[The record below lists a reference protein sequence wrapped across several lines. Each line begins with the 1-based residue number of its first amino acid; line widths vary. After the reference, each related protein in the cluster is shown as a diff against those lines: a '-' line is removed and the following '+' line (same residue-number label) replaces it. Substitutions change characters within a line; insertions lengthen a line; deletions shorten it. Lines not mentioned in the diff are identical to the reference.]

1 VSAQTPKIEMPYMP
15 NATLRVTVVL
25 VLLLV
30 LFIVACFT
38 VPPVY
43 RKLKVNRALRAA
55 AQAEIEMEKG
65 DWSRAGNRIK
75 LSLSLAPTEPAVLR
89 TVGHFCTRMGSPV
102 GLQYWQLLV
111 ESGQATRAD
120 RIDYVRNLLQVDQ
133 PEPAREILVELLKD
147 NIRDFE
153 CLELSLRALLLEQR
167 TKDALVAA
175 EAMVEYFPTNDQGHF
190 ELGRTLLSQKE
201 PSLQSKGERIL
212 WGLALRDNPFLLQSI
227 GTLASRKNLSKAEL
241 QLLARRLPAE
251 PSLGRNLLGLE
262 LDEKIGRSPSRSD
275 MAAAAL
281 RALPTNSPIESH
293 IALAD
298 WLFARSFHAEGLQ
311 ALPTNSIRTNTA
323 ALQRYLQ
330 GLGGLQRWK
339 EASTLVEDPELPL
352 TRVLRDVFRAVVASR
367 LGTPEEVVVHLAS
380 AAAGTRDDPSL
391 ARLVAGYAEAFD
403 QPGIAAEA
411 LQSLMANPSNV
422 QRTGPKLMKLLA
434 RVDDTQPLLQAIERL
449 LQFTPEDPN
458 LRNDRAWWLLVTGQR
473 IEECRATAMEL
484 TKAHPD
490 RSRYL
495 ATLALSYTRENNPD
509 KALQLIEP
517 AYLQTTNPS
526 PRVRFV
532 YCASLGLA
540 GQREAA
546 RRVGAQLQKKNLRSA
561 ERALVAEWTDP
572 VPQ

>member
-1 VSAQTPKIEMPYMP
+1 MSAQTPKIEMPYMP
-15 NATLRVTVVL
+15 NATLRVTVAL

-38 VPPVY
+38 VPPIY
-43 RKLKVNRALRAA
+43 RRMKVDRARKAA
-55 AQAEIEMEKG
+55 AEAEIAMGKG

-75 LSLSLAPTEPAVLR
+75 LSLSLAPIEPAVLR
-89 TVGHFCTRMGSPV
+89 TVGRFCTQLGSPV

-120 RIDYVRNLLQVDQ
+120 RIDFVRNLLQVDQ
-133 PEPAREILVELLKD
+133 PEPARKILVELLKE

-153 CLELSLRALLLEQR
+153 CLDLSLRALLLEQR
-167 TKDALVAA
+167 TKDALIAA
-175 EAMVEYFPTNDQGHF
+175 EAMVEYFPSNDQGHF
-190 ELGRTLLSQKE
+190 ELGRTLLAQKQ
-201 PSLQSKGERIL
+201 PSLQTKGEAIL
-212 WGLALRDNPFLLQSI
+212 WGLALRENPFLLQAI
-227 GTLASRKNLSKAEL
+227 ETLSSRTNLSKAEL
-241 QLLARRLPAE
+241 HLLTRRLPAQ
-251 PSLGRNLLGLE
+251 PSLGRDLLRLE
-262 LDEKIGRSPSRSD
+262 LDEKLGRAPSRSD
-275 MAAAAL
+275 LAAAAV

-293 IALAD
+293 ILLAD
-298 WLFARSFHAEGLQ
+298 WLFLRNLHAEGLQ
-311 ALPTNSIRTNTA
+311 VLPTNSIRTNTA

-330 GLGGLQRWK
+330 GLGGLQKWK
-339 EASTLVEDPELPL
+339 EASTLVEDPALPL

-367 LGTPEEVVVHLAS
+367 IGTPEEVVAHLAS

-422 QRTGPKLMKLLA
+422 HRTGPKLMRLLA

-449 LQFTPEDPN
+449 LQFTPDDPN
-458 LRNDRAWWLLVTGQR
+458 LRNDRAWWLLITGQR

-484 TKAHPD
+484 TKAYPD
-490 RSRYL
+490 RTRYL

-509 KALQLIEP
+509 KALQIIEQS
-517 AYLQTTNPS
+517 YLQTTNPM
-526 PRVRFV
+526 PRVQFV

-546 RRVGAQLQKKNLRSA
+546 RRVGASLQKQLLRSA
-561 ERALVAEWTDP
+561 ERALIAEWTDP